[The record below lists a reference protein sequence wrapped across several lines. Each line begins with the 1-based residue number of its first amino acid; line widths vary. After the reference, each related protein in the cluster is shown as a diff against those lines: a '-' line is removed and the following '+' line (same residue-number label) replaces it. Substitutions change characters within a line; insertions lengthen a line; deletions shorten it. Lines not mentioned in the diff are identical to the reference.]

1 MTFTWNVPE
10 DDFNAIRQ
18 WFAEWSVNVA
28 EVDFVPARALF
39 EDNVAGFGTH
49 MDVVEGLDALENG
62 QWRSVWPTI
71 EDFSFNLP
79 SLKVAISPDRRL
91 AMGIITFASTGIG
104 ADGHRFNRPG
114 RATVAFAR
122 PRRNAAWKA
131 IHSHVSLTPGTPA
144 PSHGNRPTKS

>member
-10 DDFNAIRQ
+10 DEFNAIRQ

-28 EVDFVPARALF
+28 ELDFGTARDLF

-71 EDFSFNLP
+71 EDFSFLLP
-79 SLKVAISPDRRL
+79 SLKVAISPDLRM
-91 AMGIITFASTGIG
+91 AVGIIAFSSTGIG
-104 ADGHRFNRPG
+104 DDGNRFSRPG

-122 PRRNAAWKA
+122 SRRNAKWKGV
-131 IHSHVSLTPGTPA
+131 HTHVSLNPGTPS
-144 PSHGNRPTKS
+144 PSHGKRPAKP